1 MYITR
6 RSSSYMDSR
15 EASIRSIFQFYNLE
29 SFVDDELAAWSDKCH
44 QPKPKKK
51 EQEKPPSEAEILQ
64 FLTEVVCVD
73 IAEEGMETD
82 APDHDSNGQP
92 KETTL
97 Q

>member
-44 QPKPKKK
+44 HKKK

-64 FLTEVVCVD
+64 FLTEVVWVD